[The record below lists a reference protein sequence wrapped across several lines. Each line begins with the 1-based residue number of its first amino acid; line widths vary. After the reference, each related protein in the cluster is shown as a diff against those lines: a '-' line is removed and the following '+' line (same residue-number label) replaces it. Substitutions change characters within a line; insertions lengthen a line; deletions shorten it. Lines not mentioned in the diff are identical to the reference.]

1 LDDKEQPLDD
11 KEQQSADSWSE
22 NDEDLVDDGDKNKDQ
37 SSNEENRS
45 QSAGLS
51 LSKEDIRLESGS
63 SSSESNKSI
72 EVNILEDL
80 EFLKALDN
88 SIADVVIPPEKKRKE
103 KSSKIDNAK
112 KKRKRNLSNTSFSG
126 PDCLE
131 NVLKQLEALNQDE
144 ESPAVPDEN
153 SEKKPVKSKA
163 EPIEVVSQLSSEQ
176 GSPKAEEHAKSKKK
190 RKKTKDTKRPS
201 SKKKRKKHKSK
212 STLIGSDNLED
223 VLKEL
228 ERLEKEE
235 GDTAESEDNEDS
247 SDNQSWK
254 KSPEKSADKAKEKSL
269 AGSTVVSSNNTSPK
283 QSSDWFDSKS
293 LSKAP
298 IEDDAFQAMFKLHYG
313 KQKEKLHKQQKRARQ
328 NSSKR
333 KNKLRIDS
341 SMLKREN
348 ITKSPSSADYKKRS
362 RVMITASQKEY
373 IHRQR
378 QYKRTRRKIEQKKH
392 ENEALTFKP
401 AINNRKKGWKR
412 DGFLKEVE
420 KDMERRRTSKEK
432 LLKQRQEEESELFR
446 PRINKDDSVM
456 QFGDVFN
463 RLFLKGK
470 AKQATK
476 EQKKRKKPKFS
487 KAARRR
493 MRAMVEKM
501 HNEAQRKRDRQ
512 RGLVMMRNARE
523 NAKVNAPKIS
533 AGSIRYIRNRLVRFI
548 NKGCMTVLNMPM
560 DMEFEELE
568 LSYEQL
574 IMLFRVLGFYER
586 KDSEETDRLNPDE
599 LQIND
604 RLLRLMDPSSLG
616 KVTYTAL
623 VDILNQFVG
632 SGNTP
637 ENAASL
643 TNADDNYRP
652 WRPAGR
658 IVNSK
663 RLSVPK
669 VRIMRNGIQQ
679 SVDNTKVDASLRKAI
694 QSLTTNQLSM
704 NPISEITKDRVGAPD
719 VYPEPEPKPKRVFIN
734 LKRFEKKW
742 RRKTNAWE
750 AQKNKWVK
758 WKEANEVARAKDWPF
773 KPTIISQ
780 NSEYYSYDENRKK
793 TFGRLYKDAINRQSK
808 KQIMMQQNETAKNR
822 KLQDTCPFNPQLVSR
837 LRPRRTPHLPAG
849 FASAVKRM
857 QSRKSLLE
865 ERFLKKPKGTMKRKF
880 SRNNFTPD
888 SSPISHIGLE
898 GSMVQEPSK
907 KPSLMRAQQCSI
919 TSQEDP
925 KQIIN
930 VDLVDEIVK
939 AVPYNSKE
947 EDALNGHIEELAGHD
962 SEREIAEITHIDE
975 RHTSSGDEKRIEIAG
990 DETPRRTRT
999 RVTFNDKMEYFLPTN
1014 GMGRDMTPQESPDTP
1029 DQRNL
1034 REECSPDVDPFAESW
1049 DEEVQE
1055 SADNASSSSSKAE
1068 DVVSALLSIKKVELD
1083 TPNVNAKN
1091 VEQYF
1096 EDSPFKPKDL
1106 ANYFQDAP
1114 SVNSSSAVKYLRDG
1128 REMSAERVVKY
1139 YGDTTDVQAKDGDQC
1154 FEVQELNSKKIVIPD
1169 MRPGNEADYVEDSH
1183 DLEEEQYESTL
1194 RDYQIKEYDR
1204 QDLNS
1209 N

>member
-1 LDDKEQPLDD
+1 M
-11 KEQQSADSWSE
+11 
-22 NDEDLVDDGDKNKDQ
+22 
-37 SSNEENRS
+37 
-45 QSAGLS
+45 
-51 LSKEDIRLESGS
+51 RLESGS
-63 SSSESNKSI
+63 SSNESNKSI
-72 EVNILEDL
+72 EVHILEDL
-80 EFLKALDN
+80 EFLKALDH
-88 SIADVVIPPEKKRKE
+88 SIADVVIPPEKKQKE
-103 KSSKIDNAK
+103 KSSKTDTSK
-112 KKRKRNLSNTSFSG
+112 KKRKRNLSNASFSG

-144 ESPAVPDEN
+144 ESAAVRDEN
-153 SEKKPVKSKA
+153 SEKKPAEGKA

-176 GSPKAEEHAKSKKK
+176 GSPKAEEHEKSKKK

-212 STLIGSDNLED
+212 STLIESDNLED

-235 GDTAESEDNEDS
+235 GDTAESEENEES
-247 SDNQSWK
+247 SDNQTWQ
-254 KSPEKSADKAKEKSL
+254 KSPEKSAEKAKEKSL
-269 AGSTVVSSNNTSPK
+269 PGSPVVSSNNTSPK
-283 QSSDWFDSKS
+283 QLSDWFDSKS
-293 LSKAP
+293 LSKAT

-328 NSSKR
+328 NSTKKK
-333 KNKLRIDS
+333 KNLRIDS
-341 SMLKREN
+341 SMHKREN
-348 ITKSPSSADYKKRS
+348 MTKSPSSADFKKRS
-362 RVMITASQKEY
+362 RVMISASQKDY

-378 QYKRTRRKIEQKKH
+378 HYKRTRRKIEQKKH

-412 DGFLKEVE
+412 DGFLKEVQ
-420 KDMERRRTSKEK
+420 KDMDRRKTSKEK
-432 LLKQRQEEESELFR
+432 LLKQRKEEESELFR

-470 AKQATK
+470 AQQAAK

-548 NKGCMTVLNMPM
+548 NKACMTVLNLPM
-560 DMEFEELE
+560 DMDTCRITPEFEELE

-574 IMLFRVLGFYER
+574 IKLFRVLGFYER
-586 KDSEETDRLNPDE
+586 KEKDSEETDCLNPDE

-604 RLLRLMDPSSLG
+604 RLLRLMDPSSSG
-616 KVTYTAL
+616 KVTYMAL

-637 ENAASL
+637 ENAAL
-643 TNADDNYRP
+643 TSADDNYRP

-658 IVNSK
+658 MMNCK

-669 VRIMRNGIQQ
+669 VRIMRNGLQQ
-679 SVDNTKVDASLRKAI
+679 NVDNTKVDASLRKAI

-704 NPISEITKDRVGAPD
+704 NPISEITKDRVGAAD

-734 LKRFEKKW
+734 LKRFERKW
-742 RRKTNAWE
+742 RSKTNAWE
-750 AQKNKWVK
+750 ARKNKWVK

-780 NSEYYSYDENRKK
+780 NSEYYSYDETRRK
-793 TFGRLYKDAINRQSK
+793 TFGRLYKDAVNRRSK
-808 KQIMMQQNETAKNR
+808 KQIMLQQSETAKNR
-822 KLQDTCPFNPQLVSR
+822 KLQKTCPFNPQLVSKV
-837 LRPRRTPHLPAG
+837 RPKRTSHLPAG

-880 SRNNFTPD
+880 SRNNFTSD
-888 SSPISHIGLE
+888 SSPTRE
-898 GSMVQEPSK
+898 RSK
-907 KPSLMRAQQCSI
+907 KPSLIRAQPIISKK
-919 TSQEDP
+919 EPP
-925 KQIIN
+925 KQMIN

-947 EDALNGHIEELAGHD
+947 EDTLNGHIEELAGHD
-962 SEREIAEITHIDE
+962 RENEMEEITHIDE
-975 RHTSSGDEKRIEIAG
+975 PHTPSGDEKEK
-990 DETPRRTRT
+990 
-999 RVTFNDKMEYFLPTN
+999 VPTAW
-1014 GMGRDMTPQESPDTP
+1014 P
-1029 DQRNL
+1029 L
-1034 REECSPDVDPFAESW
+1034 V
-1049 DEEVQE
+1049 
-1055 SADNASSSSSKAE
+1055 
-1068 DVVSALLSIKKVELD
+1068 
-1083 TPNVNAKN
+1083 
-1091 VEQYF
+1091 
-1096 EDSPFKPKDL
+1096 
-1106 ANYFQDAP
+1106 
-1114 SVNSSSAVKYLRDG
+1114 
-1128 REMSAERVVKY
+1128 
-1139 YGDTTDVQAKDGDQC
+1139 
-1154 FEVQELNSKKIVIPD
+1154 
-1169 MRPGNEADYVEDSH
+1169 
-1183 DLEEEQYESTL
+1183 
-1194 RDYQIKEYDR
+1194 
-1204 QDLNS
+1204 
-1209 N
+1209 